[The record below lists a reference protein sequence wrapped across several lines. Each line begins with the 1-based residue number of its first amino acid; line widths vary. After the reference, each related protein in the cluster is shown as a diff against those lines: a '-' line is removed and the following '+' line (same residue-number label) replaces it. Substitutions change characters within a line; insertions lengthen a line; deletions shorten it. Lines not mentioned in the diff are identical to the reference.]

1 MKRCMKC
8 ASLMPDDASK
18 CIKCGFESAPKPAPA
33 PVTRAAAPSI
43 PPVIWAHAGEKPGK
57 LRGSWLLV
65 KQSWR
70 VLMLDKELMVFP
82 VLSTLAGILVL
93 ATFAAGIFASGIPQR
108 GTPPSEVTVWFWLF
122 VFYFANYFLMV
133 FFNSALVACAM
144 IRFQGGDPTV
154 ADGLR
159 AATSR
164 LPQIIAWALLAATVG
179 VLLKMIQERVQFIGK
194 IIIALLGAAWTIATY
209 FIVPVLV
216 VEKAGPV
223 EAFQRSVSLMKETW
237 GESLVATVG
246 VGAAV
251 TLVTVLFVMVGAV
264 ATAGLFL
271 VTGSFGVLI
280 ACAILMVGLA
290 MLPTLVGSALNAIV
304 LAALYLYAAEKK
316 VPQAFDGLEQ
326 IAFSP
331 KG

>member
-1 MKRCMKC
+1 
-8 ASLMPDDASK
+8 
-18 CIKCGFESAPKPAPA
+18 
-33 PVTRAAAPSI
+33 VTRAAAASI
-43 PPVIWAHAGEKPGK
+43 PPVIWAARGEKPGK
-57 LRGSWLLV
+57 LASSWLLL
-65 KQSWR
+65 KQSWK

-82 VLSTLAGILVL
+82 LFSTLAGILVL
-93 ATFAAGIFASGIPQR
+93 ATFAGGIFASGITQR
-108 GTPPSEVTVWFWLF
+108 ATPPDDVVIWFWVF

-154 ADGLR
+154 ADGFR

-179 VLLKMIQERVQFIGK
+179 VLLKMIQERVQFLGR
-194 IIIALLGAAWTIATY
+194 IIIAMLGAAWTIATY

-216 VEKAGPV
+216 VERLGPFD
-223 EAFQRSVSLMKETW
+223 AFRRSASLMKDTW
-237 GESLVATVG
+237 GESLVANVG

-251 TLVTVLFVMVGAV
+251 TVVTVLFVIVGGV
-264 ATAGLFL
+264 ATVGLF
-271 VTGSFGVLI
+271 VTTQSFAVLI
-280 ACAILMVGLA
+280 ACGIVMLA
-290 MLPTLVGSALNAIV
+290 LLVLPMLVGSALNAIV
-304 LAALYLYAAEKK
+304 LAALYLYAAERK

-331 KG
+331 KQ